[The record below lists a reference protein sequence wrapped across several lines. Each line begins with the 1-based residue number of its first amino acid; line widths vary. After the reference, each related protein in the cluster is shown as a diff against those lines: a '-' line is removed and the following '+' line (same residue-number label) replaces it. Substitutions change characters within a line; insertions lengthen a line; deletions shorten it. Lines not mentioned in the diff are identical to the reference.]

1 MKTLVLLRHG
11 ASVWNEENRLTGW
24 TDVPL
29 SERGRREAALAGR
42 LLRDT
47 GPEFRVAFTSVL
59 SRAIET
65 AAIVLHEMGLSWI
78 PLLKDWRLNAKHEGV
93 LQGVNR
99 AQAAESFGAAQLQ
112 RWQRSY
118 DESPPPLPPGDARR
132 CDADP
137 RYVALEP
144 WQLPA
149 TESFAD
155 VLARMRRCWEEAM
168 APVLRH
174 RGVLLVVAHDSCL
187 RALLS
192 LVRRLRPTAAVP
204 ELPPGLPLVLEFDDD
219 LRLLRCTKLAGES
232 LRA

>member
-11 ASVWNEENRLTGW
+11 ASVWDEENRLTGW

-99 AQAAESFGAAQLQ
+99 AQAAASFGAAQLQ

-204 ELPPGLPLVLEFDDD
+204 ELPAGLPLVLEFDDD
-219 LRLLRCTKLAGES
+219 LRELRCTKLAGES